1 MRSMML
7 ALWGVAILAGCGA
20 PDSMEN
26 NGKPPVA
33 GGERSISNSGA
44 LPPASGYSTGYGKEP
59 IPEMTQDELFRF
71 RRQVAQMNA
80 TSSLPKSEQ
89 IKASDLLKME
99 MYARSKSNNLS
110 QSDSFRLQRQ
120 IAQLKATGE

>member
-1 MRSMML
+1 MRAMML
-7 ALWGVAILAGCGA
+7 ALWTVAALAGCGSA
-20 PDSMEN
+20 DTVSN
-26 NGKPPVA
+26 NGNHPVA
-33 GGERSISNSGA
+33 SGERRVTSNEA
-44 LPPASGYSTGYGKEP
+44 PLPAPGYSTVYGKEP

-89 IKASDLLKME
+89 LKASDLLKME

-110 QSDSFRLQRQ
+110 QSDAFRLQRQ